1 MMKIRILLTIGALF
15 ILSDLAIGQISLGF
29 KIGSNYSYYIQD
41 KTDYLN
47 NTTPGWGT
55 DAGLVLNVGDNHLIS
70 FRTELLYSL
79 EVNNADINFGKTT
92 IMPTSRYHVIGE
104 FFRHNLLILPQI
116 QLNFTK
122 KPDVYL
128 AFGPWFQY
136 TVASSGKGTYSYF
149 GVPKT
154 SFKGNSYVDSRYI
167 LTPYNVGASLGIG
180 VSRIRLGKI
189 SLFGEL
195 RETAGFTNI
204 YKKDYAIADWMSFT
218 TSVSVGIEF
227 LRLR

>member
-1 MMKIRILLTIGALF
+1 MVKIRILLTIGTLL
-15 ILSDLAIGQISLGF
+15 ILSDLAFGQISLGF
-29 KIGSNYSYYIQD
+29 KIGPNYSYYIQD
-41 KTDYLN
+41 KADYLN
-47 NTTPGWGT
+47 TTTPGWGA

-70 FRTELLYSL
+70 FRPELIYSL

-92 IMPTSRYHVIGE
+92 IMPASRYHVIGE
-104 FFRHNLLILPQI
+104 FFRHNLMILPQL

-122 KPDVYL
+122 KSGIYL

-136 TVASSGKGTYSYF
+136 TVASSGKGTYSYI
-149 GVPKT
+149 GVPTT
-154 SFKGNSYVDSRYI
+154 SFKGNSFVDSRYI
-167 LTPYNVGASLGIG
+167 LTPYNVGVSLGIG
-180 VSRIRLGKI
+180 VSRIRIGKI

-195 RETAGFTNI
+195 RETAGFANI

-218 TSVSVGIEF
+218 TSLSIGIEF